1 MAHGSGRKFFAPQ
14 PSAMGDELSSGF
26 MKSYILYRL
35 FQAVIVIWGISFITF
50 SLLHLFRD
58 PVLIL
63 LPPEATREEVETLRR
78 EMGLDRPI
86 AVRYVKFLGGMARGD
101 FGKSFVAQ
109 RPALGL
115 VMERMPMT
123 LWLAASGLL
132 LAVIISIPLGVIAA
146 VRRNRLADH
155 SASVFAVLG
164 QAMPL
169 FWLDIMLIIIF
180 AVKLRLLPAS
190 GAGSFRHIILPAA
203 GIAVSLLPILMRLTR
218 SRMIEILSQ
227 DYIRTARAKGLRESA
242 VLFRHALRNALI
254 PVVTILGFQFG
265 MLLGGAVITETIFAW
280 PGLGRLTVQALLNRD
295 FPVVL
300 AAVFVVSVT
309 YTLINF
315 LVDVIYGWLDP
326 RVRG

>member
-1 MAHGSGRKFFAPQ
+1 
-14 PSAMGDELSSGF
+14 
-26 MKSYILYRL
+26 MKSYIIYRI
-35 FQAVIVIWGISFITF
+35 FQAVVVIWGISLITF

-58 PVLIL
+58 PTLIL
-63 LPPEATREEVETLRR
+63 LPPEATKEDVALLRK
-78 EMGLDRPI
+78 EMGLDQPI
-86 AVRYVKFLGGMARGD
+86 IVQYFKFLSGMVRGD

-109 RPALGL
+109 RSALSL
-115 VMERMPMT
+115 VLERMPMT

-132 LAVIISIPLGVIAA
+132 LAMIISIPLGVLAA
-146 VRRNRLADH
+146 IRRNRIQDH
-155 SASVFAVLG
+155 SASFLAVFG

-227 DYIRTARAKGLRESA
+227 DYIRTARAKGLGERA

-254 PVVTILGFQFG
+254 PVITILGFQFG

-280 PGLGRLTVQALLNRD
+280 PGVASLVVESIFNSD
-295 FPVVL
+295 FPVVQ
-300 AAVFVVSVT
+300 AAVAVFAI
-309 YTLINF
+309 LIVMAN
-315 LVDVIYGWLDP
+315 LMTDIVIAWLDP
-326 RVRG
+326 KVRFG

>member
-1 MAHGSGRKFFAPQ
+1 
-14 PSAMGDELSSGF
+14 
-26 MKSYILYRL
+26 MKSYILHRF
-35 FQAVIVIWGISFITF
+35 FQAVIVIWGISLITF

-63 LPPEATREEVETLRR
+63 LPPEATKEDVELLRR
-78 EMGLDRPI
+78 EMGLDKPL
-86 AVRYVKFLGGMARGD
+86 VLQYFKFLSGMVRGD
-101 FGKSFVAQ
+101 FGKSFIAHK
-109 RPALGL
+109 PALSL
-115 VMERMPMT
+115 VLERMPMT

-132 LAVIISIPLGVIAA
+132 LAIIVSIPLGVLAA
-146 VRRNRLADH
+146 IRRNRIQDH
-155 SASVFAVLG
+155 SASVLAVLG

-190 GAGSFRHIILPAA
+190 GAGSFRHVILPAA

-227 DYIRTARAKGLRESA
+227 DYIRTARAKGLGERA

-254 PVVTILGFQFG
+254 PVITILGFQFG

-280 PGLGRLTVQALLNRD
+280 PGVASLVVESIFNSD
-295 FPVVL
+295 FPVVQ
-300 AAVFVVSVT
+300 AAVALFAL
-309 YTLINF
+309 LIVFAN
-315 LVDVIYGWLDP
+315 LITDIAVAWLDP
-326 RVRG
+326 KTRFGT

>member
-1 MAHGSGRKFFAPQ
+1 MNRPYPPCSY
-14 PSAMGDELSSGF
+14 DF

-35 FQAVIVIWGISFITF
+35 FQAVIVIWGISLITF

-63 LPPEATREEVETLRR
+63 LPPEATKEDVELLRR
-78 EMGLDRPI
+78 EMGLDRPL
-86 AVRYVKFLGGMARGD
+86 VLQYFKFLSGMMRGD
-101 FGKSFVAQ
+101 FGKSFVAHK
-109 RPALGL
+109 PALSL
-115 VMERMPMT
+115 VLERMPMT

-132 LAVIISIPLGVIAA
+132 LALIISIPLGVLAA
-146 VRRNRLADH
+146 IRRNRIQDH
-155 SASVFAVLG
+155 TASVLAVLG

-190 GAGSFRHIILPAA
+190 GAGSFKHIILPAA

-227 DYIRTARAKGLRESA
+227 DYIRTARAKGLGERA

-280 PGLGRLTVQALLNRD
+280 PGVASLVVESIFNSD
-295 FPVVL
+295 FPVVQ
-300 AAVFVVSVT
+300 AAVALFAL
-309 YTLINF
+309 LIVFAN
-315 LVDVIYGWLDP
+315 LITDITVAWLDP
-326 RVRG
+326 KTRFGS

>member
-1 MAHGSGRKFFAPQ
+1 MSLFY
-14 PSAMGDELSSGF
+14 GF
-26 MKSYILYRL
+26 MRSYILHRL
-35 FQAVIVIWGISFITF
+35 FQAVIVILGISLITF

-63 LPPEATREEVETLRR
+63 LPPEATKEDVELLRK
-78 EMGLDRPI
+78 EMGLDQPL
-86 AVRYVKFLGGMARGD
+86 VLQYFKFLSGMVRGD
-101 FGKSFVAQ
+101 FGKSFVAHK
-109 RPALGL
+109 PALSL
-115 VMERMPMT
+115 VLERMPMT

-132 LAVIISIPLGVIAA
+132 LALIVSIPLGVLAA
-146 VRRNRLADH
+146 IRRNRIQDH
-155 SASVFAVLG
+155 SASVLAVLG

-190 GAGSFRHIILPAA
+190 GAGSFRHVILPAA

-227 DYIRTARAKGLRESA
+227 DYIRTARAKGLGERA

-254 PVVTILGFQFG
+254 PVITILGFQFG

-280 PGLGRLTVQALLNRD
+280 PGVASLVVESIFNSD
-295 FPVVL
+295 FPVVQ
-300 AAVFVVSVT
+300 AAVALFALLIVLANLVT
-309 YTLINF
+309 DIT
-315 LVDVIYGWLDP
+315 VAWLDP
-326 RVRG
+326 KTRFGS

>member
-1 MAHGSGRKFFAPQ
+1 
-14 PSAMGDELSSGF
+14 
-26 MKSYILYRL
+26 MKSYILHRL
-35 FQAVIVIWGISFITF
+35 FQAVIVIWGISLITF
-50 SLLHLFRD
+50 SLLHMFRD

-63 LPPEATREEVETLRR
+63 LPPEATKEDVETLRK

-86 AVRYVKFLGGMARGD
+86 AVRYVKFLAGMVRGD
-101 FGKSFVAQ
+101 FGRSFVAQ
-109 RPALGL
+109 RPALSL

-132 LAVIISIPLGVIAA
+132 LAVIVSIPLGVIAA

-155 SASVFAVLG
+155 SASIFAVLG

-190 GAGSFRHIILPAA
+190 GAGSYKHIILPAA

-227 DYIRTARAKGLRESA
+227 DYIRTARAKGLHERT

-280 PGLGRLTVQALLNRD
+280 PGVASLVVDSIFNSD
-295 FPVVL
+295 FPVVQ
-300 AAVFVVSVT
+300 AAVAVFAL
-309 YTLINF
+309 LIVFAN
-315 LVDVIYGWLDP
+315 LITDITVAWLAP
-326 RVRG
+326 TTRFGT

>member
-1 MAHGSGRKFFAPQ
+1 
-14 PSAMGDELSSGF
+14 

-35 FQAVIVIWGISFITF
+35 FQVLIVIWGISLITF

-63 LPPEATREEVETLRR
+63 LPPEATKEDVAMLRK
-78 EMGLDRPI
+78 EMGLDQPI
-86 AVRYVKFLGGMARGD
+86 IVQYFKFLSGMARGD

-115 VMERMPMT
+115 VLERMPMT

-132 LAVIISIPLGVIAA
+132 LAIIISIPLGVLAA
-146 VRRNRLADH
+146 VRRNRIHDH
-155 SASVFAVLG
+155 SASVLAVLG

-190 GAGSFRHIILPAA
+190 GAGSFRHIILPAT
-203 GIAVSLLPILMRLTR
+203 GIAVSVLPILMRLTR

-227 DYIRTARAKGLRESA
+227 DYIRTARAKGLGEKA

-280 PGLGRLTVQALLNRD
+280 PGVASLVVESIFNSD
-295 FPVVL
+295 FPVVQ
-300 AAVFVVSVT
+300 AAVAVFAI
-309 YTLINF
+309 LIVAAN
-315 LVDVIYGWLDP
+315 LLTDIAVAWLDP
-326 RVRG
+326 KVRFS

>member
-1 MAHGSGRKFFAPQ
+1 
-14 PSAMGDELSSGF
+14 

-35 FQAVIVIWGISFITF
+35 LQAVIVIWGISLITF

-63 LPPEATREEVETLRR
+63 LPPEATKEDVALLRK
-78 EMGLDRPI
+78 EMGLDQPI
-86 AVRYVKFLGGMARGD
+86 YIRYFKFLGGMVQGD

-109 RPALGL
+109 RPALSL

-123 LWLAASGLL
+123 LYLAASGLL
-132 LAVIISIPLGVIAA
+132 LAVIVSIPLGVLAA
-146 VRRNRLADH
+146 VRRNQIHDH
-155 SASVFAVLG
+155 SASILAVLG

-190 GAGSFRHIILPAA
+190 GAGSYKHIILPAT

-227 DYIRTARAKGLRESA
+227 DYIRTARAKGLGERA

-254 PVVTILGFQFG
+254 PVITILGFQFG

-280 PGLGRLTVQALLNRD
+280 PGVASLVVESIFNSD
-295 FPVVL
+295 FPVVQ
-300 AAVFVVSVT
+300 AAVALFAF
-309 YTLINF
+309 LIVLANLF
-315 LVDVIYGWLDP
+315 TDIIIAWLDP
-326 RVRG
+326 KVRFG

>member
-1 MAHGSGRKFFAPQ
+1 
-14 PSAMGDELSSGF
+14 
-26 MKSYILYRL
+26 MKSYILHRL
-35 FQAVIVIWGISFITF
+35 LQAIIVIWGISLITF

-63 LPPEATREEVETLRR
+63 LPPEATKEDVALLRK
-78 EMGLDRPI
+78 EMGLDQPI
-86 AVRYVKFLGGMARGD
+86 YIRYFKFLGGMVQGD

-109 RPALGL
+109 KPALSL
-115 VMERMPMT
+115 VIERMPMT
-123 LWLAASGLL
+123 LYLAASGLL
-132 LAVIISIPLGVIAA
+132 LAVIISIPLGVLAA
-146 VRRNRLADH
+146 VRRNQIHDH
-155 SASVFAVLG
+155 SASILAVLG

-190 GAGSFRHIILPAA
+190 GAGSYKHIILPAT

-227 DYIRTARAKGLRESA
+227 DYIRTARAKGLGERA

-254 PVVTILGFQFG
+254 PVITILGFQFG

-280 PGLGRLTVQALLNRD
+280 PGVASLVVESIFNSD
-295 FPVVL
+295 FPVVQ
-300 AAVFVVSVT
+300 AAVALFAF
-309 YTLINF
+309 LIVLANLF
-315 LVDVIYGWLDP
+315 TDIIIAWLDP
-326 RVRG
+326 KVRFG

>member
-1 MAHGSGRKFFAPQ
+1 
-14 PSAMGDELSSGF
+14 
-26 MKSYILYRL
+26 MKNYILYRL
-35 FQAVIVIWGISFITF
+35 FQALIVIWGISLITF

-58 PVLIL
+58 PTLIL
-63 LPPEATREEVETLRR
+63 LPPEATKEDVALLRK
-78 EMGLDRPI
+78 EMGLDKPI
-86 AVRYVKFLGGMARGD
+86 YIRYFKFLGGMVQGD

-109 RPALGL
+109 KPALGL
-115 VMERMPMT
+115 VLERMPMT

-132 LAVIISIPLGVIAA
+132 LAVIISIPLGVLAA
-146 VRRNRLADH
+146 VRRNQIQDH
-155 SASVFAVLG
+155 SASVLAVLG

-190 GAGSFRHIILPAA
+190 GAGSFKHIILPAT

-227 DYIRTARAKGLRESA
+227 DYIRTARAKGLGERA

-254 PVVTILGFQFG
+254 PVITILGFQFG

-280 PGLGRLTVQALLNRD
+280 PGVASLVVESIFNSD
-295 FPVVL
+295 FPVVQ
-300 AAVFVVSVT
+300 AAVAVFAL
-309 YTLINF
+309 LIVLANLF
-315 LVDVIYGWLDP
+315 TDIVIAWLDP
-326 RVRG
+326 KVRFG

>member
-1 MAHGSGRKFFAPQ
+1 
-14 PSAMGDELSSGF
+14 
-26 MKSYILYRL
+26 MKSYILHRL
-35 FQAVIVIWGISFITF
+35 FQALIVVWGISLITF

-58 PVLIL
+58 PALIL
-63 LPPEATREEVETLRR
+63 LPPEASKEDVQLLRK
-78 EMGLDRPI
+78 EMGLDRPL
-86 AVRYVKFLGGMARGD
+86 AVRYVKFLSGMVRGD
-101 FGKSFVAQ
+101 FGKSFVTQ

-115 VMERMPMT
+115 VLERMPMT

-132 LAVIISIPLGVIAA
+132 LAIIISIPLGVLAA

-155 SASVFAVLG
+155 SASIFAVLG

-190 GAGSFRHIILPAA
+190 GAGSFKHIILPAA

-227 DYIRTARAKGLRESA
+227 DYIRTARAKGLRERT
-242 VLFRHALRNALI
+242 VLFRHALQNALI

-280 PGLGRLTVQALLNRD
+280 PGVASLVVDSIFNSD
-295 FPVVL
+295 FPVVQ
-300 AAVFVVSVT
+300 AAVALFAL
-309 YTLINF
+309 LIVLAN
-315 LVDVIYGWLDP
+315 LITDITVAWLDP
-326 RVRG
+326 KTRFG

>member
-1 MAHGSGRKFFAPQ
+1 
-14 PSAMGDELSSGF
+14 
-26 MKSYILYRL
+26 MKSYIIHRL
-35 FQAVIVIWGISFITF
+35 FQALIVIWGISLITF

-58 PVLIL
+58 PTLIL
-63 LPPEATREEVETLRR
+63 LPPEATKEDVALLRK

-86 AVRYVKFLGGMARGD
+86 IVQYYKFLSGMVRGD

-109 RPALGL
+109 RPAMGL
-115 VMERMPMT
+115 VLERMPMT

-132 LAVIISIPLGVIAA
+132 LAMIISIPLGVLAA
-146 VRRNRLADH
+146 VRRNQLSDH

-190 GAGSFRHIILPAA
+190 GAGSFKHIILPAT
-203 GIAVSLLPILMRLTR
+203 GIAVSLLPIFMRLTR

-227 DYIRTARAKGLRESA
+227 DYIRTARAKGLGERS

-265 MLLGGAVITETIFAW
+265 MLLSGAVITETIFAW
-280 PGLGRLTVQALLNRD
+280 PGVASLVVESIFNSD
-295 FPVVL
+295 FPVVQ
-300 AAVFVVSVT
+300 AAVALFALLIVFANLVT
-309 YTLINF
+309 
-315 LVDVIYGWLDP
+315 DVTIAWLDP
-326 RVRG
+326 KLRFG

>member
-1 MAHGSGRKFFAPQ
+1 
-14 PSAMGDELSSGF
+14 
-26 MKSYILYRL
+26 MKSYILYRI
-35 FQAVIVIWGISFITF
+35 FQALIVIWGISLITF

-63 LPPEATREEVETLRR
+63 LPPEATKEDVVMLRK

-86 AVRYVKFLGGMARGD
+86 IVQYFKFLSGMARGD

-115 VMERMPMT
+115 VLERMPMT

-132 LAVIISIPLGVIAA
+132 LAIIISIPLGVLAA
-146 VRRNRLADH
+146 VRRNRIHDH
-155 SASVFAVLG
+155 SASVLAVLG

-190 GAGSFRHIILPAA
+190 GSGSFRHIILPAT
-203 GIAVSLLPILMRLTR
+203 GIAVSVLPILMRLTR

-227 DYIRTARAKGLRESA
+227 DYIRTARAKGLGEKA

-280 PGLGRLTVQALLNRD
+280 PGVASLVVESIFNSD
-295 FPVVL
+295 FPVVQ
-300 AAVFVVSVT
+300 AAVAVFAI
-309 YTLINF
+309 LIVAAN
-315 LVDVIYGWLDP
+315 LLTDIAVAWLDP
-326 RVRG
+326 KVRFG

>member
-1 MAHGSGRKFFAPQ
+1 
-14 PSAMGDELSSGF
+14 
-26 MKSYILYRL
+26 
-35 FQAVIVIWGISFITF
+35 
-50 SLLHLFRD
+50 
-58 PVLIL
+58 
-63 LPPEATREEVETLRR
+63 
-78 EMGLDRPI
+78 MGLDRPLV
-86 AVRYVKFLGGMARGD
+86 VRYVKFLSGMVRGD
-101 FGKSFVAQ
+101 FGKSFVTQ

-115 VMERMPMT
+115 VLERMPMT

-132 LAVIISIPLGVIAA
+132 LALIISIPLGVLAA

-155 SASVFAVLG
+155 SASIFAVLG

-190 GAGSFRHIILPAA
+190 GAGSFKHIILPAS

-227 DYIRTARAKGLRESA
+227 DYIRTARAKGLPERT
-242 VLFRHALRNALI
+242 VLFRHALQNALI

-280 PGLGRLTVQALLNRD
+280 PGVASLVVDSIFNSD
-295 FPVVL
+295 FPVVQ
-300 AAVFVVSVT
+300 AAVALFALLIVVAN
-309 YTLINF
+309 LITDIA
-315 LVDVIYGWLDP
+315 VAWLDP
-326 RVRG
+326 KTRYG

>member
-1 MAHGSGRKFFAPQ
+1 
-14 PSAMGDELSSGF
+14 
-26 MKSYILYRL
+26 MKSYILHRL
-35 FQAVIVIWGISFITF
+35 FQAFIVIWGISLITF
-50 SLLHLFRD
+50 SLLHMFRD

-63 LPPEATREEVETLRR
+63 LPPEATKEEVETLRR
-78 EMGLDRPI
+78 EMGLDRPL
-86 AVRYVKFLGGMARGD
+86 AVRYVKFLSGMVRGD

-109 RPALGL
+109 RPALSL
-115 VMERMPMT
+115 VLERMPMT

-132 LAVIISIPLGVIAA
+132 LAIIISIPLGVVAA
-146 VRRNRLADH
+146 VRRNRLPDH
-155 SASVFAVLG
+155 SASIFAVLG

-190 GAGSFRHIILPAA
+190 GAGSYRHIVLPAA

-227 DYIRTARAKGLRESA
+227 DYIRTARAKGLREGT

-280 PGLGRLTVQALLNRD
+280 PGVASLVVESIFNSD
-295 FPVVL
+295 FPVVQ
-300 AAVFVVSVT
+300 AAVALFALLIVFANLITDVT
-309 YTLINF
+309 
-315 LVDVIYGWLDP
+315 VAWLDP
-326 RVRG
+326 KTRFSS

>member
-1 MAHGSGRKFFAPQ
+1 
-14 PSAMGDELSSGF
+14 
-26 MKSYILYRL
+26 MKSYILHRL
-35 FQAVIVIWGISFITF
+35 FQAVIVIWGISLITF

-63 LPPEATREEVETLRR
+63 LPPEATKEDVELLRR
-78 EMGLDRPI
+78 EMGFDQPL
-86 AVRYVKFLGGMARGD
+86 VLQYFKFLSGMVRGD
-101 FGKSFVAQ
+101 FGKSFIAHE
-109 RPALGL
+109 PALSL
-115 VMERMPMT
+115 VLERMPMT

-132 LAVIISIPLGVIAA
+132 LALIISIPLGVLAA
-146 VRRNRLADH
+146 IRRNRIQDH
-155 SASVFAVLG
+155 SASVLAVLG

-190 GAGSFRHIILPAA
+190 GAGSFQHIILPAS

-227 DYIRTARAKGLRESA
+227 DYIRTARAKGVRERA

-254 PVVTILGFQFG
+254 PVITILGFQFG

-280 PGLGRLTVQALLNRD
+280 PGVASLVVESIFNAD
-295 FPVVL
+295 FPVVQ
-300 AAVFVVSVT
+300 AAVALFALLIVFANLVT
-309 YTLINF
+309 DIA
-315 LVDVIYGWLDP
+315 VAWLDP
-326 RVRG
+326 KTRLGT

>member
-1 MAHGSGRKFFAPQ
+1 
-14 PSAMGDELSSGF
+14 
-26 MKSYILYRL
+26 MKSYILHRIL
-35 FQAVIVIWGISFITF
+35 QAVIVIWGISLITF
-50 SLLHLFRD
+50 SLLHVFRD

-63 LPPEATREEVETLRR
+63 LPPEATKGEVETLRK
-78 EMGLDRPI
+78 EMGLDRPL
-86 AVRYVKFLGGMARGD
+86 AVRYIKFLSGMVRGD
-101 FGKSFVAQ
+101 FGKSFVTQ

-115 VMERMPMT
+115 VLERMPMT

-132 LAVIISIPLGVIAA
+132 LALIISIPLGVLAA
-146 VRRNRLADH
+146 VQRNRLADH
-155 SASVFAVLG
+155 SASIFAVLG

-190 GAGSFRHIILPAA
+190 GAGSIEHIILPAA

-227 DYIRTARAKGLRESA
+227 DYIRTARAKGLRERT

-280 PGLGRLTVQALLNRD
+280 PGVASLVVDSIFNSD
-295 FPVVL
+295 FPVVQ
-300 AAVFVVSVT
+300 AAVALLALLIVVA
-309 YTLINF
+309 N
-315 LVDVIYGWLDP
+315 VITDITVAWLDP
-326 RVRG
+326 KTRFG

>member
-1 MAHGSGRKFFAPQ
+1 
-14 PSAMGDELSSGF
+14 

-35 FQAVIVIWGISFITF
+35 FQVLIVIWGISLITF

-63 LPPEATREEVETLRR
+63 LPPEATKEDVAMLRK

-86 AVRYVKFLGGMARGD
+86 IVQYFKFLSGMARGD

-115 VMERMPMT
+115 VLERMPMT

-132 LAVIISIPLGVIAA
+132 LAIIISIPLGVLAA
-146 VRRNRLADH
+146 VRRNRIHDH
-155 SASVFAVLG
+155 SASVLAVLG

-190 GAGSFRHIILPAA
+190 GAGSFRHIILPAT
-203 GIAVSLLPILMRLTR
+203 GIAVSVLPILMRLTR

-227 DYIRTARAKGLRESA
+227 DYIRTARAKGLGEKA

-280 PGLGRLTVQALLNRD
+280 PGVASLVVESIFNSD
-295 FPVVL
+295 FPVVQ
-300 AAVFVVSVT
+300 AAVAVFAI
-309 YTLINF
+309 LIVAAN
-315 LVDVIYGWLDP
+315 LLTDIAVAWLDP
-326 RVRG
+326 KVRFS

>member
-1 MAHGSGRKFFAPQ
+1 
-14 PSAMGDELSSGF
+14 
-26 MKSYILYRL
+26 MKSYILHRL
-35 FQAVIVIWGISFITF
+35 FQALIVVWGISLITF

-63 LPPEATREEVETLRR
+63 LPPEATKEDVALLRK

-86 AVRYVKFLGGMARGD
+86 IVQYFKFLSGMVRGD
-101 FGKSFVAQ
+101 FGKSFVAS

-115 VMERMPMT
+115 VLERMPMT

-132 LAVIISIPLGVIAA
+132 LAMIISIPLGVLAA
-146 VRRNRLADH
+146 VRRNRIHDH
-155 SASVFAVLG
+155 TASIFAVLG

-180 AVKLRLLPAS
+180 AVKLQLLPAS
-190 GAGSFRHIILPAA
+190 GAGSFRHIILPAT

-227 DYIRTARAKGLRESA
+227 DYIRTARAKGLRERA

-280 PGLGRLTVQALLNRD
+280 PGVASLVVESIFNSD
-295 FPVVL
+295 FPVVQ
-300 AAVFVVSVT
+300 AAVALFAILIVAANLVT
-309 YTLINF
+309 
-315 LVDVIYGWLDP
+315 DVAVAWLDP
-326 RVRG
+326 KVRFG

>member
-1 MAHGSGRKFFAPQ
+1 
-14 PSAMGDELSSGF
+14 
-26 MKSYILYRL
+26 MKSYILHRL
-35 FQAVIVIWGISFITF
+35 FQALIVVWGISLITF

-63 LPPEATREEVETLRR
+63 LPPEATKEDVALLRK

-86 AVRYVKFLGGMARGD
+86 IVQYFKFLSGMVRGD
-101 FGKSFVAQ
+101 FGKSFVAS

-115 VMERMPMT
+115 VLERMPMT

-132 LAVIISIPLGVIAA
+132 LAMIISIPLGVLAA
-146 VRRNRLADH
+146 VRRNQIHDH
-155 SASVFAVLG
+155 TASIFAVLG

-180 AVKLRLLPAS
+180 AVKLQLLPAS
-190 GAGSFRHIILPAA
+190 GAGSFRHIILPAT

-227 DYIRTARAKGLRESA
+227 DYIRTARAKGLRERA

-280 PGLGRLTVQALLNRD
+280 PGVASLVVESIFNSD
-295 FPVVL
+295 FPVVQ
-300 AAVFVVSVT
+300 AAVALFAILIVMANLVT
-309 YTLINF
+309 
-315 LVDVIYGWLDP
+315 DVAVAWLDP
-326 RVRG
+326 KVRFG

>member
-1 MAHGSGRKFFAPQ
+1 
-14 PSAMGDELSSGF
+14 
-26 MKSYILYRL
+26 MKSFILHRL
-35 FQAVIVIWGISFITF
+35 FQAVIVIWGISLITF

-63 LPPEATREEVETLRR
+63 LPPEATKEDVELLRR
-78 EMGLDRPI
+78 EMGLDQPL
-86 AVRYVKFLGGMARGD
+86 VLQYFKFLSGMVRGD
-101 FGKSFVAQ
+101 FGKSFVAHK
-109 RPALGL
+109 PALSL
-115 VMERMPMT
+115 VLERMPMT
-123 LWLAASGLL
+123 LWLAASGLF
-132 LAVIISIPLGVIAA
+132 LALIISIPLGVLAA
-146 VRRNRLADH
+146 IRRNRIQDH
-155 SASVFAVLG
+155 SASVLAVLG

-227 DYIRTARAKGLRESA
+227 DYIRTARAKGLGERA

-254 PVVTILGFQFG
+254 PVITILGFQFG

-280 PGLGRLTVQALLNRD
+280 PGVASLVVESIFNSD
-295 FPVVL
+295 FPVVQ
-300 AAVFVVSVT
+300 AAVALFALLIVFANLVT
-309 YTLINF
+309 
-315 LVDVIYGWLDP
+315 DVTVAWLDP
-326 RVRG
+326 KTRFGS

>member
-1 MAHGSGRKFFAPQ
+1 
-14 PSAMGDELSSGF
+14 
-26 MKSYILYRL
+26 MKSYILYRI
-35 FQAVIVIWGISFITF
+35 FQALIVIWGISLITF

-63 LPPEATREEVETLRR
+63 LPPEATKEDVVMLRK

-86 AVRYVKFLGGMARGD
+86 IVQYFKFLSGMARGD

-115 VMERMPMT
+115 VLERMPMT

-132 LAVIISIPLGVIAA
+132 LAIIISIPLGVLAA
-146 VRRNRLADH
+146 VRRNRIHDH
-155 SASVFAVLG
+155 SASVLAVLG

-180 AVKLRLLPAS
+180 AVKLHLLPAS
-190 GAGSFRHIILPAA
+190 GSGSFRHIILPAT
-203 GIAVSLLPILMRLTR
+203 GIAVSVLPILMRLTR

-227 DYIRTARAKGLRESA
+227 DYIRTARAKGLGEKA

-280 PGLGRLTVQALLNRD
+280 PGVASLVVESIFNSD
-295 FPVVL
+295 FPVVQ
-300 AAVFVVSVT
+300 AAVAVFAI
-309 YTLINF
+309 LIVAAN
-315 LVDVIYGWLDP
+315 LLTDIAVAWLDP
-326 RVRG
+326 KVRFG